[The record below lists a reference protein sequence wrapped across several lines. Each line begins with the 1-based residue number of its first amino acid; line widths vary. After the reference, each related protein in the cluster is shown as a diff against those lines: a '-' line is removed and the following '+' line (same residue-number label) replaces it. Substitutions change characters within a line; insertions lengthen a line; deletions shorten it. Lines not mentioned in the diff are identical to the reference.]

1 MTHARTIISANSV
14 PAQVRR
20 AAQQACSGMR
30 RNHVNDR
37 DVYFFPDGSR
47 IVVARRRVFLQEQP
61 F

>member
-1 MTHARTIISANSV
+1 MTHAKRLISANPE
-14 PAQVRR
+14 PAHLRR

-37 DVYFFPDGSR
+37 DVYFFADGSR